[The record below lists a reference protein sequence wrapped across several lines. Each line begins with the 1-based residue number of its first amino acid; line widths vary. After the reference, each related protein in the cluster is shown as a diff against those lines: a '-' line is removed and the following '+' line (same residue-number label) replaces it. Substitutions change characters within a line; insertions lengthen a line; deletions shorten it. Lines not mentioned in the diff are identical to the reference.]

1 MTKLLERPTK
11 TPRRH
16 GEITPRR
23 GPRWSRI
30 SDDELL
36 GVRLCDLDLT
46 LVGTP
51 VEQRVQQLY
60 EELRQRDL
68 RLRPPVWLSDEWFV
82 PEHVPGIAIPFYLAH
97 PRLTRLEASQMFEV
111 EGGSK
116 TWCMQLLRHEAGHAI
131 ETAYR
136 LHRKRRWRKVFGK
149 ATKRYPDYYI
159 PKPRSRKYVLHL
171 DWWYAQSHP
180 SEDFAETFAVWLQSG
195 SGGWRKR
202 YHDWPAIRKLE
213 YVDELMTEIAGLRQP
228 VEPAPHIDP
237 LHRLRQ
243 TLRTHYRN
251 KRRKYLPDDRHYYDS
266 PLKQLFSGD
275 ARGSNSSAAAF
286 LVREAAN
293 ARRRLAG
300 DDLEKAYVVNL
311 VLKELTKR
319 SRELD
324 LRTSRP
330 ADEVQP
336 RLLDIVSKMTADFRR
351 VEHVVPV

>member
-11 TPRRH
+11 TPRRRRY
-16 GEITPRR
+16 ITPRR
-23 GPRWSRI
+23 APSWSRM
-30 SDDELL
+30 SDDDLL
-36 GVRLCDLDLT
+36 AVRLCDLNLT

-60 EELRQRDL
+60 KELRQRDL
-68 RLRPPVWLSDEWFV
+68 RLRPSVWLSDEWFV
-82 PEHVPGIAIPFYLAH
+82 PEHVPGIAVPFYLAH
-97 PRLTRLEASQMFEV
+97 PRLTRLEAAQMFEV

-159 PKPRSRKYVLHL
+159 PKPRSRRYVLHM

-195 SGGWRKR
+195 SGWRKR

-213 YVDELMTEIAGLRQP
+213 YVDELMGEIAGVRPP
-228 VEPAPHIDP
+228 VDPAPHIDP

-243 TLRTHYRN
+243 NLRTHYRN
-251 KRRKYLPDDRHYYDS
+251 KRRKYLPDDRHSYDRS
-266 PLKQLFSGD
+266 LKRLFSGG
-275 ARGSNSSAAAF
+275 AQESSGSAAAF
-286 LVREAAN
+286 LAREAAGV
-293 ARRRLAG
+293 RRRLAG
-300 DDLEKAYVVNL
+300 DDFEKAYVVNL

-324 LRTSRP
+324 LHTFRSP
-330 ADEVQP
+330 DEVQHE
-336 RLLDIVSKMTADFRR
+336 LLDIVSRMTADFRR